1 MNKLLS
7 ERLHTMLITGKA
19 LGSKKRLFEDWS
31 IPIPPDDEG
40 GDGGLKLGQLIA
52 RIVRVEVRSF
62 QQRQHDRQFLRA
74 LTASEIEEAAARGK
88 IEMGA
93 SEIGIQDVDAEQS
106 VAVAL
111 QAFEDGLYLVVID
124 DIEYRDLEQPVYLK
138 DDSRITFIRL
148 TMLTG
153 G

>member
-1 MNKLLS
+1 
-7 ERLHTMLITGKA
+7 MLITGKA
-19 LGSKKRLFEDWS
+19 LGSKKRLFDDWS
-31 IPIPPDDEG
+31 LPIPPDDGG
-40 GDGGLKLGQLIA
+40 GDGGLTLAQLIE
-52 RIVRVEVRSF
+52 RIVRAEVKNF

-74 LTASEIEEAAARGK
+74 LSAQQIEAAAERGK

-93 SEIGIQDVDAEQS
+93 SDVGIQHVDADQ
-106 VAVAL
+106 AVGAAL

-124 DIEYRDLEQPVYLK
+124 EVEHRQLEQQVFLTP
-138 DDSRITFIRL
+138 DSRITFIRL

>member
-1 MNKLLS
+1 
-7 ERLHTMLITGKA
+7 MLITGKA

-31 IPIPPDDEG
+31 FPVPPQIEG
-40 GDGGLKLGQLIA
+40 GDSGLTLGQLIA
-52 RIVRVEVRSF
+52 RIVRSEVQSF
-62 QQRQHDRQFLRA
+62 QQRQQDRQFLRA
-74 LTASEIEEAAARGK
+74 LTTSQIEQAAQRGK
-88 IEMGA
+88 IEMGN
-93 SEIGIQDVDAEQS
+93 SEVGIQAVDADQS

-124 DIEYRDLEQPVYLK
+124 EVEHRELEQQVYLQ

>member
-1 MNKLLS
+1 
-7 ERLHTMLITGKA
+7 MLITGKT

-31 IPIPPDDEG
+31 LPVPPNNND
-40 GDGGLKLGQLIA
+40 DGGGGGGGVTLEQLIE
-52 RIVRVEVRSF
+52 RIVREEVKNF
-62 QQRQHDRQFLRA
+62 QKRQHDRQFLRA
-74 LTASEIEEAAARGK
+74 LSAAQIEAAAERGK

-93 SEIGIQDVDAEQS
+93 SEVGIQQVDPDQ
-106 VAVAL
+106 AVGAAL

-124 DIEYRDLEQPVYLK
+124 DVEYRSLEQQVFLQP
-138 DDSRITFIRL
+138 DSRITFIRL

>member
-1 MNKLLS
+1 
-7 ERLHTMLITGKA
+7 MLITGKT

-31 IPIPPDDEG
+31 IPIPPQDEG
-40 GDGGLKLGQLIA
+40 GDGGLTLGQLIA
-52 RIVRVEVRSF
+52 RIVRTEVKNF
-62 QQRQHDRQFLRA
+62 QKRQHDRQFLRA
-74 LTASEIEEAAARGK
+74 LTASQIEQAAEKGK

-93 SEIGIQDVDAEQS
+93 SEVGIQAVDAEQS

-124 DIEYRDLEQPVYLK
+124 DVEHRDLEQQVYLK

>member
-1 MNKLLS
+1 
-7 ERLHTMLITGKA
+7 MLISGKT

-31 IPIPPDDEG
+31 IPIPPDEG
-40 GDGGLKLGQLIA
+40 GDGGLTLGQLIS
-52 RIVRVEVRSF
+52 RIVRAEVKSF
-62 QQRQHDRQFLRA
+62 QKRQHERQFLRA
-74 LTASEIEEAAARGK
+74 LTAGEIEQAAERGK

-93 SEIGIQDVDAEQS
+93 SEVGIQQVDAEQS
-106 VAVAL
+106 TSVAL

-124 DIEYRDLEQPVYLK
+124 DVEYRDLEQQVFLK
-138 DDSRITFIRL
+138 EDSRITFIRL

>member
-1 MNKLLS
+1 MI
-7 ERLHTMLITGKA
+7 E
-19 LGSKKRLFEDWS
+19 
-31 IPIPPDDEG
+31 
-40 GDGGLKLGQLIA
+40 
-52 RIVRVEVRSF
+52 RIVRAEVKSF

-74 LTASEIEEAAARGK
+74 LTASQIEEAAQRGK

-93 SEIGIQDVDAEQS
+93 SEIGIQHVDPDQS

-111 QAFEDGLYLVVID
+111 QAFEDGLYLVIID
-124 DIEYRDLEQPVYLK
+124 DVEHRALEQQVYLT

>member
-1 MNKLLS
+1 
-7 ERLHTMLITGKA
+7 MLITGKA
-19 LGSKKRLFEDWS
+19 LGSKRRLFEDWS
-31 IPIPPDDEG
+31 IPLPPNDDG
-40 GDGGLKLGQLIA
+40 GDGGITLGQLIE
-52 RIVRVEVRSF
+52 RIVREQVRSF

-74 LTASEIEEAAARGK
+74 LTAEQIDAAAARGK

-93 SEIGIQDVDAEQS
+93 SEVGIQHVDPDR
-106 VAVAL
+106 AVGTAL

-124 DIEYRDLEQPVYLK
+124 DVEYRDLEQQVFLNE
-138 DDSRITFIRL
+138 DSRITFIRL

>member
-1 MNKLLS
+1 
-7 ERLHTMLITGKA
+7 MLITGKA

-31 IPIPPDDEG
+31 FPVPPQIEG
-40 GDGGLKLGQLIA
+40 GDSGLTLSQLIA
-52 RIVRVEVRSF
+52 RIVRSEVQSF
-62 QQRQHDRQFLRA
+62 QQRQQDRQFLRA
-74 LTASEIEEAAARGK
+74 LTTSQIEQAAQRGK
-88 IEMGA
+88 IEMGN
-93 SEIGIQDVDAEQS
+93 SEVGIQAVDADQS

-124 DIEYRDLEQPVYLK
+124 EVEHRELEQQVYLQ